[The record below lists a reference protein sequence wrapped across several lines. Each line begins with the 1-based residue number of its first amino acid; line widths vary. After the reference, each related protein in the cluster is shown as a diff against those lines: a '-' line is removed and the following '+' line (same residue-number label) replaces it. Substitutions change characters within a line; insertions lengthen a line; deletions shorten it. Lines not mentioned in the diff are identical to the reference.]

1 MGGIRSFQR
10 PRVTRRDDS
19 LIGQLVAAN
28 VVLVALTLFAASLAA
43 GLDLTVRDQRWQFLI
58 LTMAIVLS
66 LCVNLWMLQRRF
78 KPLESLIQRIESI
91 DPSEPATLSLAQ
103 SDPVTELNRLS
114 GSFNRLLDRIED
126 ERRRSGQLAMR
137 AQEEERRRLARDLH
151 DEVNQALTAI
161 LLRLEALAQET
172 PPERAPEVAELK
184 RLVNQAMEE
193 LLTLARHLRPSALDD
208 HGLVPAVEA
217 QLKRFAAHTGVVV
230 RMRTEG
236 DPNELPEVMQ
246 TAIFRVA
253 QEALTNVGR
262 HAGASV
268 VELELEEAGG
278 RAELRVRDDGS
289 GFDLGP
295 IPRAGSEGPGAGLGL
310 GGMAERARLVGGELD
325 VRSAPGGGTS
335 VTLRVGA

>member
-1 MGGIRSFQR
+1 M
-10 PRVTRRDDS
+10 TRRDDS
-19 LIGQLVAAN
+19 LIGQIVAAN
-28 VVLVALTLFAASLAA
+28 VVLVALTLFAASVAA
-43 GLDLTVRDQRWQFLI
+43 GLDLTVQEHRWQFLVLALAI
-58 LTMAIVLS
+58 LLS

-78 KPLESLIQRIESI
+78 RPLERLIRRIEAI
-91 DPSEPATLSLAQ
+91 DPSDPATLGLAQ
-103 SDPVTELNRLS
+103 GEDPVAEINRLS
-114 GSFNRLLDRIED
+114 ASFTRLLDRIED

-161 LLRLEALAQET
+161 LLRLEALAHDT
-172 PPERAPEVAELK
+172 PPERAAELAELK

-193 LLTLARHLRPSALDD
+193 LLTLARQLRPSALDD

-217 QLKRFAAHTGVVV
+217 QLKRFSARTGIEV
-230 RMRTEG
+230 RLRTEG

-253 QEALTNVGR
+253 QEALANVAR
-262 HAGASV
+262 HAGATV
-268 VELELEEAGG
+268 VEVDLDEDGG

-289 GFDLGP
+289 GFHPGT
-295 IPRAGSEGPGAGLGL
+295 IPRAGTERPGAGLGL

-325 VRSAPGGGTS
+325 VRSAPRGGTS